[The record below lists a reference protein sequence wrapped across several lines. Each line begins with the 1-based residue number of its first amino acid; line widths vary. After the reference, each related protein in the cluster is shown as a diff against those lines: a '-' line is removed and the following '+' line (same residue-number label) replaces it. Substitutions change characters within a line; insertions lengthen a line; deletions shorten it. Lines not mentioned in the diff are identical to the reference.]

1 MEWEANLIE
10 WLQKYVS
17 NVQNTEGFAKFF
29 DFFVVACVNMWP
41 PMMFPLFE
49 RVGKKA

>member
-10 WLQKYVS
+10 WLQKCVS

-29 DFFVVACVNMWP
+29 DFFGAETGLLM
-41 PMMFPLFE
+41 FE